1 METPFLALIIL
12 FIVTPLIVIYLE
24 GRFSILKKIGAVL
37 ICYGVGLIIG
47 NMDVLPDGAGAY
59 QNLLTEITIPLAL
72 PLILF
77 SIDVKSWF
85 KMARSALMAFLTGLV
100 SVLIVIVAGF
110 FLFRGS
116 IEDTWQ
122 VAGMLVGVYT
132 GGTPN
137 MAAMKTALDVSQE
150 LYIMTHT
157 YDLTLG
163 AIYLVFILSIGQ
175 KVFLWFLPA
184 YKPLK
189 AQNNSTGDMNMEEE
203 FESYDGMLKKKTLV
217 PLLGAFGLSIA
228 ILGTSYAISLLVP
241 KDYSTAAIIL
251 LITSFGIGFSFVPK
265 IKAIKKTFQLGMYLI
280 LIFSLTV
287 ASMADISKLS
297 NISFSLFYY
306 VALAVYGSHIIHII
320 LARFFKIDADTVIIS
335 TSALICSPPFVPVV
349 AGALKNREVI
359 LTGLVVGIAGY
370 AVGNYLGVI
379 IAYLL
384 KAVPV

>member
-1 METPFLALIIL
+1 MATPFLVLIIS
-12 FIVTPLIVIYLE
+12 FIIIPIIVVYLE
-24 GRFSILKKIGAVL
+24 GRFAILKKIGAVL
-37 ICYGVGLIIG
+37 ICYALGLIVGNIG
-47 NMDVLPDGAGAY
+47 VLPEGADKY
-59 QNLLTEITIPLAL
+59 QNLLTEITIPLSL

-77 SIDVKSWF
+77 SIDVKSWS
-85 KMARSALMAFLTGLV
+85 KMARSAFLALITGLI
-100 SVLIVIVAGF
+100 SVVTVIILGF
-110 FLFRGS
+110 FIFRNS
-116 IEDTWQ
+116 IENIWQ

-137 MAAMKTALDVSQE
+137 MAAMKSALNVSQE

-175 KVFLWFLPA
+175 KVFLWFLPP
-184 YKPLK
+184 YKPVDPANIASK
-189 AQNNSTGDMNMEEE
+189 QINVEEQY
-203 FESYDGMLKKKTLV
+203 ESYRGIFQRKTLL
-217 PLLGAFGLSIA
+217 PLIGAFGLSVA
-228 ILGTSYAISLLVP
+228 ILGVSYALSLLVSP
-241 KDYSTAAIIL
+241 DYSTAVIIL
-251 LITSFGIGFSFVPK
+251 LITTLGIACSFIPK
-265 IKAIKKTFQLGMYLI
+265 IKAIKQTFQLGMYLI

-306 VALAVYGSHIIHII
+306 VALAVYGSHIIHIF
-320 LARFFKIDADTVIIS
+320 LARLFKIDADTVIIS

-370 AVGNYLGVI
+370 AIGNYLGVA

-384 KAVPV
+384 K

>member
-1 METPFLALIIL
+1 MATPFLVLIIS
-12 FIVTPLIVIYLE
+12 FIIIPIIVVYLE
-24 GRFSILKKIGAVL
+24 GRVAILKKIGAVL
-37 ICYGVGLIIG
+37 ICYALGLIVG
-47 NMDVLPDGAGAY
+47 NIDVLPEGADKY
-59 QNLLTEITIPLAL
+59 QNLLTEITIPLSL

-77 SIDVKSWF
+77 SIDVKSWS
-85 KMARSALMAFLTGLV
+85 KMARSAFLALITGLI
-100 SVLIVIVAGF
+100 SVVTVIILGF
-110 FLFRGS
+110 FIFRNS
-116 IEDTWQ
+116 IENIWQ

-137 MAAMKTALDVSQE
+137 MAAMKSALNVSQE

-175 KVFLWFLPA
+175 KVFLWFLPP
-184 YKPLK
+184 YKPVDPANIASNQINL
-189 AQNNSTGDMNMEEE
+189 EEQY
-203 FESYDGMLKKKTLV
+203 ESYRGIFQRKKLL
-217 PLLGAFGLSIA
+217 PLIGAFGLSVA
-228 ILGTSYAISLLVP
+228 ILGVSYALSLLVSP
-241 KDYSTAAIIL
+241 DYSTAVIIL
-251 LITSFGIGFSFVPK
+251 LITTLGIACSFIPK
-265 IKAIKKTFQLGMYLI
+265 IKAIKQTFQLGMYLI

-306 VALAVYGSHIIHII
+306 VALAVYGSHIIHIF
-320 LARFFKIDADTVIIS
+320 LARLFKIDADTVIIS

-370 AVGNYLGVI
+370 AIGNYLGVA

-384 KAVPV
+384 K